1 MTLHSRDETV
11 LDVLYAAAPNP
22 AARKATAR
30 KPARSKMTAGKKAAA
45 EPDRRKSNE
54 VVYLAEPDIDLTDES
69 RGTIYDAEDG
79 DGLAAR
85 PKWSGYSIDKAGSHL
100 SDADHL
106 GGVG

>member
-1 MTLHSRDETV
+1 M
-11 LDVLYAAAPNP
+11 LDVLYAAAPKP
-22 AARKATAR
+22 AARKAAPR
-30 KPARSKMTAGKKAAA
+30 KPARSKMTAAKKAAA

-54 VVYLAEPDIDLTDES
+54 VVYLAAPGADAEPDIDLTEES

-79 DGLAAR
+79 DGLVPR